1 MYGRLHQEYPSE
13 LELTKPQG
21 RMLPVLSPLPLI
33 QQASP
38 FSDSDWLFEVK
49 YDGWR
54 SLAYIED
61 GKCRLV
67 SRNGNTFQRFRQVS
81 KALCDLRCE
90 AILDGEIACV
100 DDTGLPQ
107 FIDLMIGSAPVRFF
121 AFDILVLDGEDLR
134 DQPCVERKK
143 MLQELVNGDIQR
155 LHYVEHIAE
164 LGEQLFDQI
173 CERDMEGIV
182 AKPKDSPYREI
193 RGKTPWR
200 KIKNPDYSQAEG
212 RGELFQQDR

>member
-1 MYGRLHQEYPSE
+1 MAG
-13 LELTKPQG
+13 G
-21 RMLPVLSPLPLI
+21 
-33 QQASP
+33 ASP
-38 FSDSDWLFEVK
+38 TSKTVNA
-49 YDGWR
+49 GWCHATATP
-54 SLAYIED
+54 SSGS
-61 GKCRLV
+61 GK
-67 SRNGNTFQRFRQVS
+67 SRKLYATYGA
-81 KALCDLRCE
+81 K

-107 FIDLMIGSAPVRFF
+107 FNDLMFGSAPARFF
-121 AFDILVLDGEDLR
+121 AFDVLFLDGEDLR

-143 MLQELVNGDIQR
+143 ILQERVNGDIQR

-200 KIKNPDYSQAEG
+200 KIKNPDYSQVEG